1 MQLSLTLEA
10 VLSQTLVPR
19 LDAGGRVAAVEVMLA
34 NAAIR
39 NLIREGKT
47 HQMNSVLQTGAQEGM
62 QTLEQALKDL
72 YRRKVIALDDA
83 CAVAHDEQELRALIE
98 RG

>member
-39 NLIREGKT
+39 NLIREGRT
-47 HQMNSVLQTGAQEGM
+47 HQMNSVLQTGVQEGM

-72 YRRKVIALDDA
+72 YRRQAITLDDA
-83 CAVAHDEQELRALIE
+83 CAAAHDEQGLRALIE
-98 RG
+98 QG